1 MIEAVVAD
9 EALGA
14 ARAVGHAVDAAQVGL
29 TVVDPAAGR
38 PLLELGGRL
47 GGLDGAG
54 VGRGV
59 RRQEAVVP
67 ARLAAFGARAVDLEA
82 LAALEHLEHLGHRL
96 RTVAGGG
103 GEQEPDPVGFHLV
116 LATVALHP
124 GLCADVGELRHGSRT
139 GVERRGERAERGEN
153 ALSLALL
160 RMLLRDMR
168 DLVAD
173 HRGELGL
180 GVQVQQQAAMQ
191 IDEAA
196 TGGEGVDG
204 VVVEHDEHP
213 LGIRQR
219 AAARDALTE
228 FVDVVLQPLVGVDA
242 IGLEDLLVRLP
253 RGGAGLRGLRGR
265 HGRGHDRERGKKRE
279 QQAAHAGVHR

>member
-1 MIEAVVAD
+1 MIEAVVAH

-14 ARAVGHAVDAAQVGL
+14 ARAVGHAIDAAQVGL
-29 TVVDPAAGR
+29 AVVDPAAGR
-38 PLLELGGRL
+38 ALLELGGRL
-47 GGLDGAG
+47 GGLDGAR

-59 RRQEAVVP
+59 RREQTVVHP
-67 ARLAAFGARAVDLEA
+67 RLAAFGARTIDLEA
-82 LAALEHLEHLGHRL
+82 FAALEHLEHLGHRL
-96 RTVAGGG
+96 GPVAGGG

-116 LATVALHP
+116 LAAIALHP
-124 GLCADVGELRHGSRT
+124 GLRTDVGELRHGSRT
-139 GVERRGERAERGEN
+139 GVERRGERAERGED
-153 ALSLALL
+153 ALRLALL
-160 RMLLRDMR
+160 RMLLGDMR

-180 GVQVQQQAAMQ
+180 RVQVHQQAAMQ

-213 LGIRQR
+213 LGVRQR

-228 FVDVVLQPLVGVDA
+228 FVDVVLQPLIGIDA
-242 IGLEDLLVRLP
+242 IGLEDLLVRLA

-265 HGRGHDRERGKKRE
+265 DGRGHDR
-279 QQAAHAGVHR
+279 

>member
-1 MIEAVVAD
+1 
-9 EALGA
+9 
-14 ARAVGHAVDAAQVGL
+14 
-29 TVVDPAAGR
+29 
-38 PLLELGGRL
+38 
-47 GGLDGAG
+47 
-54 VGRGV
+54 
-59 RRQEAVVP
+59 
-67 ARLAAFGARAVDLEA
+67 
-82 LAALEHLEHLGHRL
+82 
-96 RTVAGGG
+96 
-103 GEQEPDPVGFHLV
+103 
-116 LATVALHP
+116 
-124 GLCADVGELRHGSRT
+124 
-139 GVERRGERAERGEN
+139 
-153 ALSLALL
+153 
-160 RMLLRDMR
+160 MLLRDMR

-180 GVQVQQQAAMQ
+180 RVQVQQQAAMQ

-213 LGIRQR
+213 LGVRQR

-228 FVDVVLQPLVGVDA
+228 FVDVVLQPLIGIDA
-242 IGLEDLLVRLP
+242 IGLQDLLVRLT